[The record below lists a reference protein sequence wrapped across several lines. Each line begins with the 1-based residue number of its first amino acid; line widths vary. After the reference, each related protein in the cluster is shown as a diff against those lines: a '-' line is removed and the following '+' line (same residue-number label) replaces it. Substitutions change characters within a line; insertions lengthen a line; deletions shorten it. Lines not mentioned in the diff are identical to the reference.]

1 MSVDLRSLLAAK
13 EMAIICGSGGVG
25 KTTTAAALAAVT
37 AAETNARVLV
47 LTVDPARRLATAMGI
62 ADPGSEAVQIP
73 AKALAKAAG
82 QRKPKGE
89 LWAEMLDTKAAW
101 DALITRHAPD
111 DATRTAVLQN
121 RLYQN
126 VTGRFIQSHDYVA
139 MERLYELHASGR
151 YDLVIIDTAPS
162 RNALDFLDAPERMAD
177 FFGSRL
183 LRWLTVPYRSR
194 LFTIASKPFYSA
206 ADRILGSRFLE
217 DIAEFFLLFQ
227 TMERGF
233 VERAR
238 HVQRLLVDPRTTFCL
253 VTTLETAPLH
263 ESRRFIDELSGRSL
277 HLGAVVANKVL
288 PPALTAPAARAA
300 ADLMATRPLAATLA
314 GEYDVTAAQMA
325 RVLAEAAARFE
336 DLSMVASRQAERL
349 DELAASSDSIAVA
362 PLLADAIHDLP
373 GLIRLGR
380 VMLS

>member
-1 MSVDLRSLLAAK
+1 VNADLRSLLAAK
-13 EMAIICGSGGVG
+13 EMMIVCGSGGVG

-37 AAETNARVLV
+37 AAETNTRVLV

-62 ADPGSEAVQIP
+62 ADPGSEAVHIP
-73 AKALAKAAG
+73 PRLLAKAAG
-82 QRKPKGE
+82 VRKPKGE

-101 DALITRHAPD
+101 DALISRHAPD
-111 DATRTAVLQN
+111 ASTRDAVLQN

-194 LFTIASKPFYSA
+194 LFTVASKPFYSV

-217 DIAEFFLLFQ
+217 DVAEFFLLFQ

-238 HVQRLLVDPRTTFCL
+238 QVQRLLVDPRTTFCL

-263 ESRRFIDELSGRSL
+263 ESRRFVDELTARSL
-277 HLGAVVANKVL
+277 HLGAVVANKTL
-288 PPALTAPAARAA
+288 PTTLTSAAARAA
-300 ADLMATRPLAATLA
+300 GAAISTKPLAAALA
-314 GEYDVTAAQMA
+314 ARYEAPTPQIA
-325 RVLAEAAARFE
+325 RVLAEVAARFD

-349 DELAASSDSIAVA
+349 TELAATSDSIAVA

-373 GLIRLGR
+373 GLVGLGR
-380 VMLS
+380 TLIG

>member
-1 MSVDLRSLLAAK
+1 VH
-13 EMAIICGSGGVG
+13 I
-25 KTTTAAALAAVT
+25 
-37 AAETNARVLV
+37 
-47 LTVDPARRLATAMGI
+47 PPRL
-62 ADPGSEAVQIP
+62 
-73 AKALAKAAG
+73 LAKAAG
-82 QRKPKGE
+82 VRKPKGE

-101 DALITRHAPD
+101 DALISRHAPD
-111 DATRTAVLQN
+111 AATRDAVLQN

-194 LFTIASKPFYSA
+194 LFTVASKPFYSV

-217 DIAEFFLLFQ
+217 DVAEFFLLFQ

-238 HVQRLLVDPRTTFCL
+238 QVQRLLVDPRTTFCL

-263 ESRRFIDELSGRSL
+263 ESRRFVDELTARSL
-277 HLGAVVANKVL
+277 HLGAVVANKTL
-288 PPALTAPAARAA
+288 PTTLTSSAARAA
-300 ADLMATRPLAATLA
+300 GAAISTKPLAAALA
-314 GEYDVTAAQMA
+314 ARYEAPTPQIA
-325 RVLAEAAARFE
+325 RVLAEVAARFD

-349 DELAASSDSIAVA
+349 TELAATSDSIAVA

-373 GLIRLGR
+373 GLVGLGR
-380 VMLS
+380 TLIG